1 MTHRSR
7 EEKRDETRADA
18 KTPTTAKNKFRL
30 VGTPTDK
37 GKWRRLQIATA
48 SENRNMSKLLP
59 KIPDTFIAS
68 KILLL
73 RGKRVMIDSDLAE
86 LYGVSTKRLNQQMR
100 RNIQRFPEDFMFQ
113 LTPVEKED
121 VVANCDHLRNLKFS
135 TSLPFVFTEHGAV
148 MLASVLN
155 SDQAIQ
161 MNIQIV
167 RIFTQ
172 MRELALTHKDIL
184 VKLLKIEKKVTE
196 HDKDLKLLFD
206 AVKNL
211 LNEPKKERVKIG
223 YKVTS
228 GKKNTFNKKIK

>member
-1 MTHRSR
+1 
-7 EEKRDETRADA
+7 
-18 KTPTTAKNKFRL
+18 
-30 VGTPTDK
+30 
-37 GKWRRLQIATA
+37 
-48 SENRNMSKLLP
+48 MSKHFP
-59 KIPDTFIAS
+59 KVPDTVIVN

-73 RGKRVMIDSDLAE
+73 RGKRVMIDRDLAE
-86 LYGVSTKRLNQQMR
+86 LYGVPTKRLNEAVK
-100 RNIQRFPEDFMFQ
+100 RNMKRFPEDFMFQ
-113 LTPVEKED
+113 INQQEKDE
-121 VVANCDHLRNLKFS
+121 VVANCDHLKNLKFS
-135 TSLPFVFTEHGAV
+135 SALPYVFTEHGAV

-196 HDKDLKLLFD
+196 HDEDLKLLFD
-206 AVKNL
+206 AVKGL

-223 YKVTS
+223 YKVLK
-228 GKKNTFNKKIK
+228 GK